1 MVIPPLQTARRR
13 SPVRE
18 RYLATPGASSPST
31 DQHPPP
37 GRDDS
42 AVDRFFANSDETA
55 ARYHQVALTE
65 AGSQFASSR
74 SSNRVPPLS
83 GCWRPTPPAKRYRYQ
98 SGEKAASHDSAA
110 VPADAVARESDA
122 RGDLRPAS
130 RPGPGRS
137 VH

>member
-1 MVIPPLQTARRR
+1 
-13 SPVRE
+13 
-18 RYLATPGASSPST
+18 
-31 DQHPPP
+31 
-37 GRDDS
+37 
-42 AVDRFFANSDETA
+42 
-55 ARYHQVALTE
+55 LTE

-122 RGDLRPAS
+122 PGDLRPAF
-130 RPGPGRS
+130 RPGPGDQFIKRMGVSRS
-137 VH
+137 QLAGDKRTFSVPS